1 MAKRNDTQDADDD
14 LTTEITASAET
25 PAENTDTPTE
35 NSTETLSAG
44 AESSA
49 APTENEDMSAA
60 DTAEHPADGTPVILD
75 YAPEDVMQETL
86 LAVKSRHG
94 APYRRCGLLF
104 GSAFV
109 IVARAQLPDDGAWAR
124 LAADVHLEVRA
135 VVAGEAA

>member
-14 LTTEITASAET
+14 LTTEITASAAT

-60 DTAEHPADGTPVILD
+60 DTAEHPADGTPVIPD
-75 YAPEDVMQETL
+75 AAPQDAIQSLRFAIRTY
-86 LAVKSRHG
+86 HG

-104 GSAFV
+104 GAEVV
-109 IVARAQLPDDGAWAR
+109 IVSRAQLPDDDAWAR
-124 LAADVHLEVRA
+124 LAADPHLEVRVVPRGAA
-135 VVAGEAA
+135 V

>member
-1 MAKRNDTQDADDD
+1 MAKRNDTQHADDD
-14 LTTEITASAET
+14 LTTEITASAAT

-35 NSTETLSAG
+35 NPTETLSAG

-60 DTAEHPADGTPVILD
+60 DAAGRPADGAPVILD
-75 YAPEDVMQETL
+75 YAPENVMQETL

-135 VVAGEAA
+135 VEAGEMA

>member
-14 LTTEITASAET
+14 LTTETTASAET

-35 NSTETLSAG
+35 NPTETLFAG
-44 AESSA
+44 AESPA
-49 APTENEDMSAA
+49 APTENEDISAA
-60 DTAEHPADGTPVILD
+60 DTAEHPADGAPVILD
-75 YAPEDVMQETL
+75 YAPQDAIQSLRFAIRTY
-86 LAVKSRHG
+86 HG

-109 IVARAQLPDDGAWAR
+109 IVARTQLPDDGAWAR

>member
-35 NSTETLSAG
+35 NPTETLSAG

-104 GSAFV
+104 GAEVV
-109 IVARAQLPDDGAWAR
+109 IVSRAQVPDDDAWAR
-124 LAADVHLEVRA
+124 LAADPHLEVRVVPRGAA
-135 VVAGEAA
+135 V

>member
-25 PAENTDTPTE
+25 PAENTDIPTE
-35 NSTETLSAG
+35 NPTETLSAG

-109 IVARAQLPDDGAWAR
+109 IVARAQLPADGAWAR

>member
-25 PAENTDTPTE
+25 PAENTDTSTE
-35 NSTETLSAG
+35 NPTETLSAG

-60 DTAEHPADGTPVILD
+60 DAAGRPADGAPVILD
-75 YAPEDVMQETL
+75 YAPENVMQETL

-135 VVAGEAA
+135 VVAGEMA